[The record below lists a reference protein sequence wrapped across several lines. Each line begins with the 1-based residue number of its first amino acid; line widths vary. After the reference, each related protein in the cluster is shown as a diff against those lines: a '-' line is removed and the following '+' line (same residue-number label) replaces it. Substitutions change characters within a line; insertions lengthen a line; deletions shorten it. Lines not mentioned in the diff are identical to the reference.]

1 MVFVTVLKAKHR
13 RCEQHEQRPVS
24 RPLPWS
30 RKKSCYQLPKKSK
43 SWCIRTRAGRFLPCC
58 GPEFAI
64 WWRDYRSS
72 SVEGFAGFER
82 WKSLQSGL
90 AIAWECG
97 RTSSA
102 SVVFVWTSYSF
113 VIEFKLH
120 CHFFFVF
127 CSYDNIWIFF
137 FFFFY
142 MLFSGHIDMWVVFI
156 SLNKSRSSCVE
167 VCWLKYNIFCI
178 CIDCTSIY
186 YGDVFLK
193 ILLVP

>member
-120 CHFFFVF
+120 CHFFLFFVVMTIF
-127 CSYDNIWIFF
+127 EYSSSSSFTCYSVVTLICELCSSHWIRA
-137 FFFFY
+137 
-142 MLFSGHIDMWVVFI
+142 GAVV
-156 SLNKSRSSCVE
+156 
-167 VCWLKYNIFCI
+167 LKFV
-178 CIDCTSIY
+178 D
-186 YGDVFLK
+186 
-193 ILLVP
+193 